1 MRMARTNGLLKK
13 MRASRIAIFVETPDY
28 SRALHRALR
37 SFSPTCD
44 IVCHIRSEYYG
55 ARMTVC
61 TRRVRGGRGQRGRR
75 CNETYGQI
83 SHNSGSLDVVTSQR
97 EDRTEIAR

>member
-44 IVCHIRSEYYG
+44 IVCHIRSEYY
-55 ARMTVC
+55 
-61 TRRVRGGRGQRGRR
+61 
-75 CNETYGQI
+75 NETYGQI